1 MATEISVF
9 DSEEFEELISQRD
22 LRISKAL
29 VETILKN
36 LKGRKRHLHALTVLV
51 EQDQTIYDITVDRND
66 FITTLE
72 QNLPVYERNELY
84 EGCAEIVTAVKF
96 LKGKD
101 IKIMYD
107 DPWFWKVSAYREQPK
122 NHAHHRRPA
131 GAAVEKKVV
140 SMTFD
145 SDEDTPKKQKP
156 AHFSPRTPDSSPPRP
171 VKKQLLEPGEISENK
186 TK

>member
-1 MATEISVF
+1 MVTEISVF

-36 LKGRKRHLHALTVLV
+36 LKGRKRHLHALTVLI
-51 EQDQTIYDITVDRND
+51 EQDQTIYDITVDRNHI
-66 FITTLE
+66 ITTLE

-101 IKIMYD
+101 IK
-107 DPWFWKVSAYREQPK
+107 
-122 NHAHHRRPA
+122 
-131 GAAVEKKVV
+131 KK
-140 SMTFD
+140 
-145 SDEDTPKKQKP
+145 
-156 AHFSPRTPDSSPPRP
+156 
-171 VKKQLLEPGEISENK
+171 
-186 TK
+186 